1 MTKHQCQLKAQ
12 RPVPGPPRGRGSE
25 LKLTQMNDQRT
36 RIGRICRFPLSPRRR
51 TMTNDQGPKTEDHG
65 PIDQLVRVEA
75 VTRVYRVGAQ
85 EVHALRGVDLSVARG
100 KLVALRGRSGSGK
113 TTLLNI
119 IGGLDRPTSGEVHFD
134 GQSLAGLSGRELTRL
149 RRYRIGFIFQSFALL
164 PTYSAFENVELLLRI
179 AGVKRQE
186 RLQQARDSLRLVGL
200 GRWMDHRPDEMSGGQ
215 QQRVAIARALATHP
229 DLILAD
235 EPTGELDTTTGRQ
248 IFALLRRVVE
258 VEGITVLTATH
269 DLLIDEY
276 ADLVYELQDG
286 RTVVKSRHPEMT
298 KGESDSE

>member
-1 MTKHQCQLKAQ
+1 
-12 RPVPGPPRGRGSE
+12 
-25 LKLTQMNDQRT
+25 
-36 RIGRICRFPLSPRRR
+36 
-51 TMTNDQGPKTEDHG
+51 MTNDQG

-100 KLVALRGRSGSGK
+100 KLIALRGRSGSGK

-119 IGGLDRPTSGEVHFD
+119 MGGLDRPTSGQVYFD
-134 GQSLAGLSGRELTRL
+134 SQSLAGLSGRELTRL
-149 RRYRIGFIFQSFALL
+149 RRHRIGFVFQSFALL
-164 PTYSAFENVELLLRI
+164 PTYSALENVELLLRI

-186 RLQQARDSLRLVGL
+186 RLQRARDSLRLVGL

-215 QQRVAIARALATHP
+215 QQRVAIARALATRP

-248 IFALLRRVVE
+248 IFALLRQVVE
-258 VEGITVLTATH
+258 VEGITVLIATH

-276 ADLVYELQDG
+276 ANLVYELQDG
-286 RTVVKSRHPEMT
+286 RIKSP
-298 KGESDSE
+298 DYV

>member
-1 MTKHQCQLKAQ
+1 MTK
-12 RPVPGPPRGRGSE
+12 
-25 LKLTQMNDQRT
+25 DQ
-36 RIGRICRFPLSPRRR
+36 
-51 TMTNDQGPKTEDHG
+51 G

-100 KLVALRGRSGSGK
+100 KLIALRGRSGSGK

-119 IGGLDRPTSGEVHFD
+119 MGGLDRPTSGQVYFD
-134 GQSLAGLSGRELTRL
+134 SQSLAGLSGRELTRL
-149 RRYRIGFIFQSFALL
+149 RRHRIGFVFQSFALL
-164 PTYSAFENVELLLRI
+164 PTYSALENVELLLRI

-186 RLQQARDSLRLVGL
+186 RLQRARDSLRLVGL

-215 QQRVAIARALATHP
+215 QQRVAIARALATRP

-248 IFALLRRVVE
+248 IFALLRQVVE

-276 ADLVYELQDG
+276 ANLVYELQDG
-286 RTVVKSRHPEMT
+286 RIKAPDYV
-298 KGESDSE
+298 

>member
-1 MTKHQCQLKAQ
+1 
-12 RPVPGPPRGRGSE
+12 
-25 LKLTQMNDQRT
+25 MNKCSGDYHGWSKT
-36 RIGRICRFPLSPRRR
+36 RSNSSLI
-51 TMTNDQGPKTEDHG
+51 
-65 PIDQLVRVEA
+65 RVEG

-119 IGGLDRPTSGEVHFD
+119 IGGLDRPTSGEVYFD
-134 GQSLAGLSGRELTRL
+134 GQPLAELGGRQLTQL
-149 RRYRIGFIFQSFALL
+149 RRHRIGFIFQSFALL

-179 AGVKRQE
+179 GGVPRRE
-186 RLQQARDSLRLVGL
+186 RNQRARDSLRLVGL
-200 GRWMDHRPDEMSGGQ
+200 GRWIDHRPDEMSGGQ
-215 QQRVAIARALATHP
+215 QQRVAIARALATRP

-269 DLLIDEY
+269 DLLIHDY
-276 ADLVYELQDG
+276 ADQVYELTDG
-286 RTVVKSRHPEMT
+286 RITQASAL
-298 KGESDSE
+298 ESEAPN

>member
-1 MTKHQCQLKAQ
+1 
-12 RPVPGPPRGRGSE
+12 
-25 LKLTQMNDQRT
+25 
-36 RIGRICRFPLSPRRR
+36 
-51 TMTNDQGPKTEDHG
+51 MTNDQGPKTKDQG
-65 PIDQLVRVEA
+65 PIEQLVRVEA

-100 KLVALRGRSGSGK
+100 KLIALRGRSGSGK

-119 IGGLDRPTSGEVHFD
+119 MGGLDRPTSGQVYFD
-134 GQSLAGLSGRELTRL
+134 SQSLAGLSGRELTRL
-149 RRYRIGFIFQSFALL
+149 RRHRIGFVFQSFALL
-164 PTYSAFENVELLLRI
+164 PTYSALENVELLLRI

-186 RLQQARDSLRLVGL
+186 RLQRARDSLRLVGL

-215 QQRVAIARALATHP
+215 QQRVAIARALATRP

-248 IFALLRRVVE
+248 IFALLRQVVE

-276 ADLVYELQDG
+276 ANLVYELQDG
-286 RTVVKSRHPEMT
+286 RIKAPDYV
-298 KGESDSE
+298 

>member
-1 MTKHQCQLKAQ
+1 
-12 RPVPGPPRGRGSE
+12 
-25 LKLTQMNDQRT
+25 
-36 RIGRICRFPLSPRRR
+36 
-51 TMTNDQGPKTEDHG
+51 MTNDQR
-65 PIDQLVRVEA
+65 PIAPLVRVEA
-75 VTRVYRVGAQ
+75 VTRVYRVGTQ
-85 EVHALRGVDLSVARG
+85 EVYALRGVDLTVARG

-119 IGGLDRPTSGEVHFD
+119 IGGLDRPTSGQVYFD
-134 GQSLAGLSGRELTRL
+134 GRSLAGMSERELTQL
-149 RRYRIGFIFQSFALL
+149 RRHRIGFIFQSFALL

-179 AGVKRQE
+179 ARVRRQE
-186 RLQQARDSLRLVGL
+186 RLQRARDSLRLVGL

-215 QQRVAIARALATHP
+215 QQRVAIARALATRP

-258 VEGITVLTATH
+258 VESITVLTVTH
-269 DLLIDEY
+269 DLMIDEY

-286 RTVVKSRHPEMT
+286 RIKS
-298 KGESDSE
+298 SA

>member
-1 MTKHQCQLKAQ
+1 MTKEANA
-12 RPVPGPPRGRGSE
+12 GTTS
-25 LKLTQMNDQRT
+25 
-36 RIGRICRFPLSPRRR
+36 
-51 TMTNDQGPKTEDHG
+51 
-65 PIDQLVRVEA
+65 LVRA
-75 VTRVYRVGAQ
+75 KGLTRVYRVGAQ
-85 EVHALRGVDLSVARG
+85 EVHALRGVDLAVARG

-119 IGGLDRPTSGEVHFD
+119 IGGLDRPTSGVVYFD
-134 GQSLAGLSGRELTRL
+134 GQPLAEMSERQLTQL
-149 RRYRIGFIFQSFALL
+149 RRRRIGFIFQSFALL

-179 AGVKRQE
+179 AGVGRHE
-186 RLQQARDSLRLVGL
+186 RVERARDSLRVVGL
-200 GRWMDHRPDEMSGGQ
+200 TRWMDHRPDEMSGGQ

-248 IFALLRRVVE
+248 IFAMLHRVVE

-269 DLLIDEY
+269 DPLIYEY

-286 RTVVKSRHPEMT
+286 CIKDPET
-298 KGESDSE
+298 

>member
-1 MTKHQCQLKAQ
+1 
-12 RPVPGPPRGRGSE
+12 
-25 LKLTQMNDQRT
+25 
-36 RIGRICRFPLSPRRR
+36 
-51 TMTNDQGPKTEDHG
+51 MTNDQR
-65 PIDQLVRVEA
+65 PIAPLVRVEA
-75 VTRVYRVGAQ
+75 VTRVYRVGTQ
-85 EVHALRGVDLSVARG
+85 EVYALRGVDLTVARG

-119 IGGLDRPTSGEVHFD
+119 IGGLDRPTSGQVYFD
-134 GQSLAGLSGRELTRL
+134 GRSLAGMSERELTQL
-149 RRYRIGFIFQSFALL
+149 RRHRIGFIFQSFALL

-179 AGVKRQE
+179 ARVRRQE
-186 RLQQARDSLRLVGL
+186 RLQRARDSLRLVGL

-215 QQRVAIARALATHP
+215 QQRVAIARALATRP

-258 VEGITVLTATH
+258 VESITVLTVTH
-269 DLLIDEY
+269 DLMIDEY

-286 RTVVKSRHPEMT
+286 RIKSPV
-298 KGESDSE
+298 

>member
-1 MTKHQCQLKAQ
+1 MTK
-12 RPVPGPPRGRGSE
+12 
-25 LKLTQMNDQRT
+25 DQ
-36 RIGRICRFPLSPRRR
+36 
-51 TMTNDQGPKTEDHG
+51 G

-75 VTRVYRVGAQ
+75 VTRVYRVGVQ
-85 EVHALRGVDLSVARG
+85 EVHALQGVDLSVTRG

-119 IGGLDRPTSGEVHFD
+119 IGGLDRPTSGEVYFD
-134 GQSLAGLSGRELTRL
+134 DRSLARLSERELTQL
-149 RRYRIGFIFQSFALL
+149 RRHRIGFIFQSFALL

-179 AGVKRQE
+179 AEVKRQE
-186 RLQQARDSLRLVGL
+186 RLQRARDSLRLVGL

-215 QQRVAIARALATHP
+215 QQRVAIARALATRP

-258 VEGITVLTATH
+258 VEDITVLTVTH
-269 DLLIDEY
+269 DPVIDEY

-286 RTVVKSRHPEMT
+286 RIKSP
-298 KGESDSE
+298 D